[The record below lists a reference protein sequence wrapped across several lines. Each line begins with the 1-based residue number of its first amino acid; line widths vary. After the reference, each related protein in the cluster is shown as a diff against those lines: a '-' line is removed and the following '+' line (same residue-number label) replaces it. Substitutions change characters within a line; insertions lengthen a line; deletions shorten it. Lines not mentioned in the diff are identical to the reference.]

1 MRFPILEAAVLLLR
15 LLVKADCRR
24 RTLEIKVQAV
34 LLAPTLHPL
43 LPRLRARRR
52 RFPSL
57 PRRLSP
63 RLRRPPLLWLSALF
77 QAPRPPRPHH
87 EPRAPA
93 MAVGSSTV
101 LNLDS
106 YEVVNRQIRHS
117 PNQQKRRLASVAAL
131 SLVLAIVTVS
141 CLSGQRNTATALAS
155 SSANSDEAVINSIED
170 RLDSLE
176 VADHRLKKKL
186 ARLQDAFD
194 KFSPVPGPRGLPGQD
209 GAFVWFLFTP
219 ALSSLIPSFIS

>member
-1 MRFPILEAAVLLLR
+1 
-15 LLVKADCRR
+15 
-24 RTLEIKVQAV
+24 
-34 LLAPTLHPL
+34 
-43 LPRLRARRR
+43 
-52 RFPSL
+52 
-57 PRRLSP
+57 
-63 RLRRPPLLWLSALF
+63 
-77 QAPRPPRPHH
+77 
-87 EPRAPA
+87 

-209 GAFVWFLFTP
+209 GAFVWLLFTP